1 MSVDFESLSDVLK
14 HPVRRKII
22 LTLYEKGNLS
32 YVDLMNF
39 AGVSNTGKFNYH
51 LKILGDLIEKD
62 QNGRYVLTEKGQ
74 MAVHLLQKFPE
85 KKFQPIVLSMAD
97 AAVIGFAGVVL
108 TVVNPVFWVS
118 ALIALLKLE
127 LDVPFFLIIGFST
140 LAYTLIVPGAVMWL
154 LTIRRTNSHDMYDLM
169 KPPLITFILLLVLL
183 AIMVLLNINLVI
195 TIKSPTIQGSHG
207 QTDGAYWSTEQYS
220 IMQTSLQTL
229 LSYGLMLSFLGVL
242 IAEFTSKLRKRMTL

>member
-1 MSVDFESLSDVLK
+1 MDFESLSDVLK

-22 LTLYEKGNLS
+22 LALFERENLS
-32 YVDLMNF
+32 YVDLMNSV
-39 AGVSNTGKFNYH
+39 GVSNTGKFNYH

-62 QNGRYVLTEKGQ
+62 QNGRYVLTEKGR
-74 MAVHLLQKFPE
+74 MAAQLLQKFP
-85 KKFQPIVLSMAD
+85 KKKSQPTILSMAD

-127 LDVPFFLIIGFST
+127 LDVPLLLIIGFST
-140 LAYTLIVPGAVMWL
+140 LVYALIVPGAVMWL
-154 LTIRRTNSHDMYDLM
+154 LTVRRTNSHDMYDLL

-183 AIMVLLNINLVI
+183 AIMPLLNVNLVI
-195 TIKSPTIQGSHG
+195 AIKSPTVQGPQG
-207 QTDGAYWSTEQYS
+207 QTDGAYWSTAQYS

-229 LSYGLMLSFLGVL
+229 LFHGLILSFLGVL
-242 IAEFTSKLRKRMTL
+242 IAELTSKLRKRMTL